1 MIEVYFA
8 STFYFVYEY
17 YTPVNMHSLFRHKY
31 GGEISS
37 ANDTREPHAILML
50 VKITCIQKKTFDIE
64 WRNKNAA
71 CFVKHI
77 KSEL

>member
-8 STFYFVYEY
+8 SAYFIYEY
-17 YTPVNMHSLFRHKY
+17 YTPVNMRSLFRHKY
-31 GGEISS
+31 GGKISS
-37 ANDTREPHAILML
+37 ANDTREHHTMLML
-50 VKITCIQKKTFDIE
+50 VKITCIQKKTFNIE

-71 CFVKHI
+71 CFLKHI